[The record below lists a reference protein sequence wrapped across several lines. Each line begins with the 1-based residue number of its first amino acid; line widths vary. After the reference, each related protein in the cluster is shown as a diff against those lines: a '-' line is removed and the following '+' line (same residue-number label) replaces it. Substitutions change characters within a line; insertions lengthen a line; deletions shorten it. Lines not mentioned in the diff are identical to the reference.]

1 MELKRLWRVA
11 RRWWWL
17 IALPVLAV
25 GVYSAITYRPPTASY
40 GLVLRF
46 TAGQPDAAPQPG
58 YYGPYYRWL
67 ASEYIVGALKDWVR
81 TGDFAGRVSAVLQA
95 RGLAVPPAS
104 VAGAITASDNQRS
117 ILLVY
122 LGGGDPDQLRAIAEA
137 VMTVLREQN
146 AAVFP
151 QLGGQAAVITPLDTP
166 SVGPQPPG
174 VRALL
179 DLPLRLVLALA
190 FGVALVLVAHSL
202 DPFVYEKSELEKM
215 GWNVVTEIP
224 RERVESRK

>member
-1 MELKRLWRVA
+1 MELRQLWKAA

-17 IALPVLAV
+17 IALPALVV
-25 GVYSAITYRPPTASY
+25 GAYSTVTYRAPATSY

-81 TGDFAGRVSAVLQA
+81 TGDFAERVSAALQA
-95 RGLAVPPAS
+95 HGLAVPPAS

-117 ILLVY
+117 LLLVY
-122 LGGGDPDQLRAIAEA
+122 LGGGDPEQLRAIAEA
-137 VMTVLREQN
+137 VTTVLREQN

-151 QLGGQAAVITPLDTP
+151 QLGGQAAVVTPLDTP

-179 DLPLRLVLALA
+179 DLPLRLALALA
-190 FGVALVLVAHSL
+190 FGVALALAAHYF
-202 DPFVYEKSELEKM
+202 DPFLREKSDLEKM
-215 GWNVVTEIP
+215 GWKVVAEIP
-224 RERVESRK
+224 RK